1 MKCKNKHFKNISFK
15 CFELN
20 VIAHSIINKVM
31 ITCKYINKF
40 KTGSNF
46 IKWNELGDS
55 CIAYNL
61 F

>member
-1 MKCKNKHFKNISFK
+1 
-15 CFELN
+15 
-20 VIAHSIINKVM
+20 M

-55 CIAYNL
+55 CIAYKL